1 MSSADSSAP
10 DQPGQPQ
17 PPAPD
22 AVGRGV
28 LGDGDTEPL
37 TLFVLSGP
45 SLGANAIRGG
55 GDTRWFDLRAVVNLD
70 ALGEPQ
76 DDRQRIEMS
85 FEDGD
90 LLVALLPETFLNKM
104 VDRLQELLA
113 SGEMSDSSGGIPS
126 DSMAPPPPIPA
137 VATAAVP
144 PPAPA
149 FEATGHSASGAPMD
163 RSVVENAPMPGD
175 GEPMVPTTGE
185 SGQDQLVLE
194 HVVYH
199 GGYPGENKRRK
210 HCTLVMDHTGVDL
223 SGSHGLDFKIAWESV
238 NSVEVQNPDE
248 AKFRLNIKA
257 KRNSTSLVFA
267 CADDV
272 MVVVEARNVPTVPM
286 RGALQDLL
294 APHGISVA

>member
-1 MSSADSSAP
+1 MSSADSFVT
-10 DQPGQPQ
+10 DVPGHPQ

-37 TLFVLSGP
+37 TLFVLAGS
-45 SLGANAIRGG
+45 SLGATAIRGD
-55 GDTRWFDLRAVVNLD
+55 GDPRWFDLRAVMNLD
-70 ALGEPQ
+70 ALGEPEG
-76 DDRQRIEMS
+76 DRQRVEMS
-85 FEDGD
+85 FEDGE
-90 LLVALLPETFLNKM
+90 LLVALLPEVFLTKM

-113 SGEMSDSSGGIPS
+113 SETMTDGSSGSPS
-126 DSMAPPPPIPA
+126 DSMAAPPPIPA
-137 VATAAVP
+137 VAAAP
-144 PPAPA
+144 PPPPT
-149 FEATGHSASGAPMD
+149 FEAAGQSASGAPID

-199 GGYPGENKRRK
+199 GGYPGEKKRRK
-210 HCTLVMDHTGVDL
+210 HCTLVMDQTGADL
-223 SGSHGLDFKIAWESV
+223 SGSHDLNFKIAWESV

-257 KRNSTSLVFA
+257 KRNSTSLVFT
-267 CADDV
+267 CTDDT

-294 APHGISVA
+294 APHGIRVV